1 LTGLF
6 ADPAI
11 NEAGKGLFY
20 GNPSQFFIQI
30 LAFTFTI
37 AYVSL
42 ISMLIFVLIRL
53 FVGLRVDRNDEL
65 IGLDESLHG
74 EKAYSLHI

>member
-11 NEAGKGLFY
+11 NEASKGLFY

-30 LAFTFTI
+30 LAFAITI